1 MVMENLDTILQ
12 KFINEMQDTQ
22 TVELKDIPN
31 IDLYMDQVTTFMDSV
46 LEEYKRYPDD
56 KILTKTMIN
65 NYAKA
70 RIFPPPVKKKYTKN
84 HLILLIIIYHLK
96 TVLSIHDISIL
107 LKPVT
112 DELLANN
119 KTQLLDKIYINFVAM
134 QKMNKENLQSVLSG
148 NYEMLQNCKEH
159 IEDFSDSRMQLI
171 LLVLLL
177 SIQANTEKRLAEKL
191 LDSYF

>member
-1 MVMENLDTILQ
+1 MENLDAILQ

-46 LEEYKRYPDD
+46 LAEYKRYPDD

-112 DELLANN
+112 DELLTNN
-119 KTQLLDKIYINFVAM
+119 KTKLLDKIYVNFVAM

-159 IEDFSDSRMQLI
+159 IEDFSDNRMQLI